1 MNPLFH
7 AAQSHHED
15 IIRDITDL
23 VEIETY
29 SGDLAGLAAGLE
41 AVRRLVVGHL
51 GEPAQAIVTSG
62 GDYGDTLEMTYPGTG
77 DGKVLVISHYDT
89 VWPAGTLAGW
99 GDAGGRDSAGRA
111 TLSGPG
117 IFDMKTGLVQGIWA
131 LRLLRE
137 AGMPQPE
144 VTFLF
149 NGDEEVGSIAS
160 RPVIEAAAARA
171 DAVLVLE
178 PTSGGAVKTG
188 RKGIGIFKVEATGVE
203 AHAGLDPTRGANAI
217 HGLAE
222 FITTA
227 VQAADLDRGT
237 SISAGLISGGSA
249 SNVTAGSATAVI
261 DIRVQSE
268 AEMKRVD
275 AALDAIILSDERV
288 RIEIDHYWN
297 RPPMDR
303 TDPGRRLF
311 DLVAGAAASLGH
323 QLQQVSVGGG
333 SDANFVSALGVP
345 VLCGMG
351 AVGDGAHA
359 RNEFIYPDEI
369 PLFTAITASAL
380 ARLADGRLT
389 AAALPDTTPVVM
401 PAPA

>member
-15 IIRDITDL
+15 MIRDITDL

-29 SGDLAGLAAGLE
+29 SADLAGLTTGLG
-41 AVRRLVVGHL
+41 AIRRLVVGHL
-51 GEPAQAIVTSG
+51 GEPAQSIVTPG
-62 GDYGDTLEMTYPGTG
+62 GDYGDILEMTYPGTG
-77 DGKVLVISHYDT
+77 GGKVLVVGHYDT

-99 GDAGGRDSAGRA
+99 GDAEGRDSAGRA

-117 IFDMKTGLVQGIWA
+117 IFDMKTGLVQGVWA
-131 LRLLRE
+131 LRLLQE
-137 AGMPQPE
+137 SGMPHPE

-149 NGDEEVGSIAS
+149 NGDEEVGSTAS
-160 RPVIEAAAARA
+160 RPIIEAAASQA

-178 PTSGGAVKTG
+178 PTSGGAVKTS
-188 RKGIGIFKVEATGVE
+188 RKGVGIFKVKATGVE

-222 FITTA
+222 FITA
-227 VQAADLDRGT
+227 AAQVADLDRGT

-249 SNVTAGSATAVI
+249 SNVSAGSATVVV
-261 DIRVQSE
+261 DIRVQTE
-268 AEMKRVD
+268 AEKKRVD
-275 AALDAIILSDERV
+275 AALDAIIVSDERV

-297 RPPMDR
+297 RPPMDM
-303 TDPGRRLF
+303 TDPSRRLF
-311 DLVAGAAASLGH
+311 DLVAGAAAELGH
-323 QLQQVSVGGG
+323 WLPQASAGGG
-333 SDANFVSALGVP
+333 SDANFVSALGIP

-359 RNEFIYPDEI
+359 RNEFIYPEEI

-380 ARLADGRLT
+380 ARLADGRL
-389 AAALPDTTPVVM
+389 AAA
-401 PAPA
+401 A